1 MVNAEVPH
9 DQAKALEYKES
20 GNKCFQ
26 AGDYVGAEALYSK
39 AINHDP
45 SNPLLYTNR
54 SMALLKLHLFPRVI
68 EDTRHAIVLLP
79 HNMKAYFQLAQA
91 QIALSDSSAALAN
104 AKTAHEF
111 CVEECMTGGKGASS
125 IGPITELVLRAK
137 KEDWER
143 REDERISGLGGLL
156 GEVVRGLERSR
167 DGELKD
173 IEGEGEE
180 REKKVKEIGEVW
192 AKKIEDTKRVFE
204 SAEWSPGVKDES
216 RRRKVPDWCV
226 DDITF
231 SVMLDP
237 VVTKTG
243 QSYDRSSIMEHL
255 RRSPTDPLTR
265 EPLQVT
271 DLRPNLALRAAC
283 EEFLAENGWAVDW

>member
-1 MVNAEVPH
+1 MVNAEVPY
-9 DQAKALEYKES
+9 DPAKALEYKES

-54 SMALLKLHLFPRVI
+54 SMALLKLHLYPRVI
-68 EDTRHAIVLLP
+68 LDTRHAISLLP

-91 QIALSDSSAALAN
+91 QIALSDPSAALIS
-104 AKTAHEF
+104 AKKAHEF

-143 REDERISGLGGLL
+143 KEDERVKGLGGLL
-156 GEVVRGLERSR
+156 GDVVRGLERER
-167 DGELKD
+167 DAELKA

-180 REKKVKEIGEVW
+180 REKREKEIAGVW
-192 AKKIEDTKRVFE
+192 EKKIEDVKKVFE
-204 SAEWSPGVKDES
+204 SAEGSAGTDES

-265 EPLQVT
+265 EPLQVS
-271 DLRPNLALRAAC
+271 DLRPNLALRVAC
-283 EEFLAENGWAVDW
+283 EEFLAENGWAVDY

>member
-1 MVNAEVPH
+1 MVNADIPH
-9 DQAKALEYKES
+9 DPAKALEYKES

-26 AGDYVGAEALYSK
+26 AGDYVQAEALYSK

-54 SMALLKLHLFPRVI
+54 SMALLKLHLYPRVI
-68 EDTRHAIVLLP
+68 LDTRHAISLLP

-91 QIALSDSSAALAN
+91 QIALGDPSSALAS
-104 AKTAHEF
+104 AKKAHEF
-111 CVEECMTGGKGASS
+111 CVEECISGGKGASS

-143 REDERISGLGGLL
+143 REDERLRGMEGLL

-167 DGELKD
+167 DEEVAGLRELGE
-173 IEGEGEE
+173 EE
-180 REKKVKEIGEVW
+180 RERRAKEVMGKWEEKIAEVR
-192 AKKIEDTKRVFE
+192 RVWE
-204 SAEWSPGVKDES
+204 SAEGCKSVE

-265 EPLQVT
+265 EPLQVS

-283 EEFLAENGWAVDW
+283 EEFLQENGWAVDW